1 MDPVNSTSCAIL
13 EGCCVFCD
21 SSEQSI
27 QRYGKFLHHEESGI
41 YAHYYCMLFACGL
54 SQRGESHEGIEG
66 FLIKDILAE
75 RKRAQK
81 LKCKYCKKKGAS
93 VGCSV
98 RACHQIYHYGC
109 GVDEEAIFLFYDSFV
124 SYCNKHRPVQKV
136 LPSSCS
142 PSKGTCPICMDNVE
156 TTPSNSVLKTPCCKG
171 SWLHRDCVQMQAL
184 SAGYFFRCAIC
195 NNENEFQDEMKKFG
209 IYLPEKD
216 ADWESGG
223 GAYQELYERHNRCD
237 VDQCRCPRGR
247 KYHTQSGQWEIVLC
261 DLCGSAGCHVSCG
274 GLVTSL
280 DDWACKDCTS
290 TFTRGFL
297 AQSAAT
303 EGTGTVKSTCS
314 PGTQQTRTPGQ
325 GGTRVR
331 SAIRSQGKR
340 PRPPPTTPRHLKKT
354 KQSST
359 PVCPPLSPVSSQKS
373 SLSISPKC
381 TPCHTMK
388 FPRVSLSPTYEWGDS
403 RPGSSQQP
411 IVGNYRELLP
421 KLDCYVALEPPS
433 KNRYCPNLSMPSL
446 SPAASSSRK
455 RKSSNKLKCKKARK
469 LDLNSCNLPTETEMK
484 ETSSSKGKGDVLQS
498 SHENVSTP
506 SEIDASSVNGK
517 ESAVKLSWG
526 SRLLGSVGSFLWRR
540 SPSKA
545 SDSSEVSQ
553 DRRATCNNSNGIQKS
568 TSSQKQHT
576 HGSKVP
582 SSSFESQESLPKCNS
597 PVALS
602 DEIKAQIIPVTSEN
616 IPVKTK
622 NMLHD
627 LTSWKDDTT
636 WKEAKQDLAHLFQV
650 DGRATRSALKNV
662 GKTPSKPTG
671 EERKGSCINR
681 DEIPQKPHL
690 PEDKPCDTKSAL
702 SNSHHHVYSHQKSN
716 SPVALS
722 DEIKAQIIPVT
733 YENMPSKRKNL
744 LHDLT
749 SWKDDTTWKEAKQ
762 ELAHLFQVDGRA
774 TRSALK
780 KDGTTPTT
788 KMVNERKAHCTDSVN
803 ITQKPLVSLQTISD
817 VQCSVSTNLESP
829 ADSPLDSDSPVSF
842 SEDKETRVI
851 SLPTENLTRKGKYL
865 LNDLT
870 SWKDDTTWKEAKQ
883 DLAYLYQVD
892 GRATRSALKKDG
904 TQLADTTAPSSSTKK
919 KRKFELLHSPSLP
932 LHQPGHTLSDPIN
945 GLWASPKASNNAIIR
960 EKVVRNKVPS
970 SNESST
976 KGSCQIPN
984 DKQIN
989 ERQEQSLHTEVEKPA
1004 NINTL
1009 SAGTKKLHALT
1020 SWKDDMTW
1028 KEAKG
1033 DLAILSQVD
1042 GRTTRSVI
1050 HKDVETKSSSVT
1062 NKTST
1067 GFEMLS
1073 TSLLTSLKKSEQVD
1087 QTHDDAIETGYDDFG
1102 EAIKRKSR
1110 KSLLEVFC
1118 LDDYTNSSKLD
1129 SSDSSNLDDSESKS
1143 SVHDV
1148 ERHILLLDRSSQT
1161 TATIEDAEAYVA
1173 SMGLHYKEPCNVPP
1187 TLKQDSNFR
1196 SGYTQTYNMRY
1207 ETHLTEPTSSKVQS
1221 VANEVNCFN
1230 GELTEMPEMS
1240 DGEITPQ
1247 KDNCLSKRSKKALSF
1262 SEKKPKEARVT
1273 IAQAVNVRRSY
1284 SCKKGSQRR
1293 QHLRSSPSS
1302 HAAISSLPLVKKP
1315 RQASESPELST
1326 HQDRE
1331 RDHHGHF
1338 VPYLKEINSLKVSTH
1353 AGNSKQSCVSHSNQA
1368 EVVECSKSPVNQV
1381 KTDAVIQPNER
1392 TQHLQ
1397 SFHGK
1402 MPHKKESDDLDQ
1414 GLQTGKGYI
1423 GHHMEQPS
1431 ALHISGDIL
1440 PRMISQRK
1448 SHSGSCSHSGCVV
1461 HSQEGSPKGEIKE
1474 PCHSLI
1480 SADEQQVDSTP
1491 QVSAMPSAILTD
1503 TSDQLMN
1510 RDVSAG
1516 FKSTEAVSETANMCR
1531 SLLDEVLT
1539 NAFKQSKCRGKR
1551 THWEIL
1557 KSWPKDGL
1565 WKEAIDD
1572 VQMLLNAEERI
1583 TRSSRKEPKHMHPSE
1598 SPSLAKAKTELGS
1611 STNIV
1616 QPIPTLNVRK
1626 RKYCCSHMRS
1636 PWKSPL
1642 RSKSITHTTSTE
1654 SEGPQEFSTPFRNRS
1669 HPATHEKSDGE
1680 EAHVSPSND
1689 SKWLKSTSEANVNI
1703 TPSSMRKVWKPRV
1716 HSSVKTDK
1724 QDGRID
1730 ISWSRSKKSGMPK
1743 LHSAA
1748 IRNVEANKEFQEC
1761 RAKKMGRP
1769 RKHLTHIVTFGMPK
1783 LHSNAKR
1790 NVEANKKFQ
1799 EYRAKKMGRPRK
1811 QVSHRVKPEKRGS
1824 TFKQMVDTSVTK
1836 KKMGRPR
1843 KQVVDISE
1851 SEERGSTCKQ
1861 IVDTSVTKKKMGRPR
1876 KQVVDIAESEE
1887 RGNTCKQIVD
1897 SSVTKKK
1904 MGRPRKQ
1911 VVDIAESEERG
1922 NTCKQIVDTS
1932 VTKKKMGRPRKQ
1944 VVDIA
1949 ESEERGSTCKQ
1960 IVDTSVTKKKMGRP
1974 RKQVVDISESEERGS
1989 TCKQIVDTSV
1999 TKKKMGRP
2007 RKQVVDIPESEKRGS
2022 PSKQLVD
2029 TSVTK
2034 KKMGRPR
2041 KQVVDIPESE
2051 KSGSPSKQLVDTS
2064 VTKKKMGRPRKQV
2077 VDIAELE
2084 QKGSPSKQL
2093 VNTSETKKK
2102 MGRPR
2107 KQVVDIPESEQKGSP
2122 SKQMVDTSE
2131 MKKKVGRSRKCP
2143 ADSYEQGNDESPL
2156 KQLLDISEKKKKERP
2171 WNHPIDTPEHKTDC
2185 GETTKSP
2192 KNGKLSDV
2200 QQSCQSVIDNSRSIK
2215 KARRRLES
2223 STAPPLSVVRAE
2235 DDLSICFLA
2244 RQEVQQAGRSDT
2256 CNSPTQTDAT
2266 VEEVEAFVTSKGK
2279 LYLEPIWMP
2288 RPLYKKET
2296 TCDMR
2301 TQTYNLKLSH
2311 CFEDTCSPIF
2321 CDKQEAKGLSTTQ
2334 NKVRRIRKAN
2344 RSPPTLE
2351 KVINFDILPAASSM
2365 ITSNIPCAMITDCSS
2380 QTEIQVEEV
2389 ESHIQAM
2396 GEWYREPSIIV
2407 TGSQESRAEG
2417 KTSVR
2422 TQTYNMSLPE
2432 RELPT
2437 FKRKWSKRV
2446 QTHLKSTQTLATL
2459 EEVKAY
2465 IEANRN
2471 VYTDPNYSTTQSYFL
2486 VGSSLTRHIPTQT
2499 YSFGLD
2505 EVSSEECSKNEEQ
2518 TKTEDITSKGNPEE
2532 TSAQDATKKAQDS
2545 SREILAKPLMSKFV
2559 KEKEQFSTITHPQ
2572 ENSKQNPEKPCGA
2585 DVKVTRNGVSNKI
2598 KTDSITS
2605 GLQPKK
2611 PNWFR
2616 LKPKK

>member
-1 MDPVNSTSCAIL
+1 MKHYTLASEFL
-13 EGCCVFCD
+13 RCCVFCD

-237 VDQCRCPRGR
+237 VDQC
-247 KYHTQSGQWEIVLC
+247 
-261 DLCGSAGCHVSCG
+261 
-274 GLVTSL
+274 
-280 DDWACKDCTS
+280 
-290 TFTRGFL
+290 FL

-545 SDSSEVSQ
+545 SDSSE
-553 DRRATCNNSNGIQKS
+553 
-568 TSSQKQHT
+568 
-576 HGSKVP
+576 
-582 SSSFESQESLPKCNS
+582 
-597 PVALS
+597 
-602 DEIKAQIIPVTSEN
+602 
-616 IPVKTK
+616 
-622 NMLHD
+622 
-627 LTSWKDDTT
+627 
-636 WKEAKQDLAHLFQV
+636 
-650 DGRATRSALKNV
+650 
-662 GKTPSKPTG
+662 
-671 EERKGSCINR
+671 
-681 DEIPQKPHL
+681 
-690 PEDKPCDTKSAL
+690 
-702 SNSHHHVYSHQKSN
+702 
-716 SPVALS
+716 
-722 DEIKAQIIPVT
+722 
-733 YENMPSKRKNL
+733 
-744 LHDLT
+744 
-749 SWKDDTTWKEAKQ
+749 
-762 ELAHLFQVDGRA
+762 
-774 TRSALK
+774 
-780 KDGTTPTT
+780 
-788 KMVNERKAHCTDSVN
+788 
-803 ITQKPLVSLQTISD
+803 
-817 VQCSVSTNLESP
+817 
-829 ADSPLDSDSPVSF
+829 
-842 SEDKETRVI
+842 
-851 SLPTENLTRKGKYL
+851 
-865 LNDLT
+865 
-870 SWKDDTTWKEAKQ
+870 
-883 DLAYLYQVD
+883 
-892 GRATRSALKKDG
+892 
-904 TQLADTTAPSSSTKK
+904 
-919 KRKFELLHSPSLP
+919 
-932 LHQPGHTLSDPIN
+932 
-945 GLWASPKASNNAIIR
+945 
-960 EKVVRNKVPS
+960 
-970 SNESST
+970 
-976 KGSCQIPN
+976 
-984 DKQIN
+984 
-989 ERQEQSLHTEVEKPA
+989 
-1004 NINTL
+1004 
-1009 SAGTKKLHALT
+1009 
-1020 SWKDDMTW
+1020 
-1028 KEAKG
+1028 
-1033 DLAILSQVD
+1033 
-1042 GRTTRSVI
+1042 
-1050 HKDVETKSSSVT
+1050 
-1062 NKTST
+1062 
-1067 GFEMLS
+1067 
-1073 TSLLTSLKKSEQVD
+1073 KSEQVD

-1118 LDDYTNSSKLD
+1118 LDHTNSSKLD

-1262 SEKKPKEARVT
+1262 SEKKPKETRVT

-1440 PRMISQRK
+1440 PRIISQRK

-1583 TRSSRKEPKHMHPSE
+1583 TRSSRKEPKRMHPSE

-1642 RSKSITHTTSTE
+1642 RSKSITHGTSTE
-1654 SEGPQEFSTPFRNRS
+1654 PEGPQEFSTPFRNRS

-1824 TFKQMVDTSVTK
+1824 TCKQMVDTSVTK

-2051 KSGSPSKQLVDTS
+2051 KRGSPSKQLVDTS

-2077 VDIAELE
+2077 VDVAELE

-2171 WNHPIDTPEHKTDC
+2171 WNHPIDTPEHKLDC

-2365 ITSNIPCAMITDCSS
+2365 ITSNIHCAMITDCSS

-2465 IEANRN
+2465 IKANRN
-2471 VYTDPNYSTTQSYFL
+2471 VYIDPNYSTTQSYFL

-2559 KEKEQFSTITHPQ
+2559 KEKEQFSTLTHPQ